1 MKKSFFGSVE
11 GDKARKYP
19 AYKYREAEAVQGPY
33 GRHPLFTIWGEQ
45 LVYPGREYPRRNPSI
60 SASVP
65 VFQYQE
71 RVDFVVEIGEE
82 VVEVFL
88 LPGTDTAATEP
99 KLIFQFRARTEKTP
113 KIDQLVNWAVTT
125 AFL

>member
-19 AYKYREAEAVQGPY
+19 DYKYRVLERPY
-33 GRHPLFTIWGEQ
+33 LTVTARQTIWGEE
-45 LVYPGREYPRRNPSI
+45 LAYPFREHPRRNPTIAS
-60 SASVP
+60 SVP
-65 VFQYQE
+65 VFPHHE
-71 RVDFVVEIGEE
+71 RVDFVVEIREE

-88 LPGTDTAATEP
+88 LPGDYTAAQKR
-99 KLIFQFRARTEKTP
+99 KLIFKCSAKTEKMP
-113 KIDQLVNWAVTT
+113 KIDELFNWAVTT